1 MSKKIQIVNVT
12 KKKNKFIVS
21 TNEKEYTFCEDTII
35 KYYIFKGKEFTEEE
49 FDEALKAEKE
59 NSYLN
64 QALNFISFQ
73 TRSIREIVDY
83 LKSKDATKEQSEY
96 VITKLIELGYL
107 DDEVFSKNMLD
118 SIMLKKKGPMVLL
131 EKLKA
136 KGVDEGIIKNALSL
150 YTIDLEEEILND
162 IIKSLVKKNNDQPKQ
177 KQKQI
182 IYTKLLRDGFTSSL
196 VSRLVDKIEF
206 VDESEETLIKNI
218 EKLKRKYPLK
228 EDKNKIVASLLS
240 KGYEYRKIQEKL

>member
-35 KYYIFKGKEFTEEE
+35 KYYIFKDKQFTEEE
-49 FDEALKAEKE
+49 FEEALKAEKE

-64 QALNFISFQ
+64 QALNFISFK
-73 TRSIREIVDY
+73 TRSIKEIVDY
-83 LKSKDATKEQSEY
+83 LKSKDASREQSEY

-107 DDEVFSKNMLD
+107 DDEIFSKNMLD
-118 SIMLKKKGPMVLL
+118 SIMLNKKGPMVLL
-131 EKLKA
+131 EKLKS
-136 KGVDEGIIKNALSL
+136 KGVDEEIIKNTLSL
-150 YTIDLEEEILND
+150 YTIDLEEEILD
-162 IIKSLVKKNNDQPKQ
+162 DLIKSLVKKNNDQPKQ

-182 IYTKLLRDGFTSSL
+182 IYNKLLRDGFTSSL
-196 VSRLVDKIEF
+196 VYRLVDKIEF
-206 VDESEETLIKNI
+206 VDESEATLIKDI

-228 EDKNKIVASLLS
+228 EDRNKIVVSLLS
-240 KGYEYRKIQEKL
+240 KGYEYRKIQEKI